1 MNIKLMILI
10 FRTLSTR
17 WLAGVWY
24 FFTLILVSCY
34 TANLAASLTIEDFNY
49 PFASAKDLITLD
61 TPEVKAIR
69 FGCKSSGSTLN
80 FFKDSNDPIYREIY
94 NRMMEHPEW
103 LARTNDEGEERVR
116 ESDFNYAFFMESA
129 TIDYKLE
136 RNCSIIK
143 IGGLLDHKGYGIAV
157 KRNSPLL
164 RILNQGLLA
173 LQESGQLRVLYDR
186 WWKQRNGGG
195 VCAARADTSAAV
207 TSFKLINVGGA
218 FIVLLIGC
226 GIALLIAF
234 CELFTKSW
242 STSNDP
248 VINLL
253 TNTFENFSLF
263 KIFNLKNLYLH
274 NYFSFFNIQ
283 HLGIILGRS

>member
-1 MNIKLMILI
+1 M
-10 FRTLSTR
+10 
-17 WLAGVWY
+17 AGVWY

-49 PFASAKDLITLD
+49 PFANAKDLILLD
-61 TPEVKAIR
+61 TPEVKLIK

-80 FFKDSNDPIYREIY
+80 FFKDSKDEVYREIY
-94 NRMMEHPEW
+94 NRMMDNPDW
-103 LARTNDEGEERVR
+103 LASTNDEGEQRVR
-116 ESDFNYAFFMESA
+116 DSEFDYAFFMESA
-129 TIDYKLE
+129 TLDYKLE
-136 RNCSIIK
+136 RNCSIVK

-195 VCAARADTSAAV
+195 VCAARTDTSAAV

-218 FIVLLIGC
+218 FIVLLVGC
-226 GIALLIAF
+226 AVAMLIAF
-234 CELFTKSW
+234 CELIIKCWNT
-242 STSNDP
+242 TNDP
-248 VINLL
+248 VTNYQAIN
-253 TNTFENFSLF
+253 FNFLRSLS
-263 KIFNLKNLYLH
+263 L
-274 NYFSFFNIQ
+274 S
-283 HLGIILGRS
+283 